1 MAEGELPES
10 VAKFLWQHIESVE
23 QLEILHVLASDPARA
38 WSVAQVFTKVQSNA
52 GSIHQRLHRFASE
65 GIVLQEG
72 EDYRMNDKD
81 PQMAATLQEVL
92 SEFQVRRVRVIE
104 TIYNRR
110 TDAVQSFADAFK
122 LKPRK

>member
-1 MAEGELPES
+1 MAEGELPEI
-10 VAKFLWQHIESVE
+10 VARFLWQHIESVE
-23 QLEILHVLASDPARA
+23 QLEILNVLASDPSRA
-38 WSVAQVFTKVQSNA
+38 WSVAEVFAKVQSNA

-72 EDYRMNDKD
+72 ENYRFNDKD
-81 PQMAATLQEVL
+81 PRMAETLRAVL
-92 SEFQVRRVRVIE
+92 SDFQNKSVRVIE
-104 TIYNRR
+104 AIYNRR